1 MAMLNNQME
10 YPFRDDLYLKKMV
23 IFHSYYVGL
32 VEGKML
38 PVERPLGFHIVSD
51 FLFGWLVWCYN

>member
-51 FLFGWLVWCYN
+51 FLFG

>member
-32 VEGKML
+32 VEGKM
-38 PVERPLGFHIVSD
+38 
-51 FLFGWLVWCYN
+51 

>member
-1 MAMLNNQME
+1 
-10 YPFRDDLYLKKMV
+10 
-23 IFHSYYVGL
+23 